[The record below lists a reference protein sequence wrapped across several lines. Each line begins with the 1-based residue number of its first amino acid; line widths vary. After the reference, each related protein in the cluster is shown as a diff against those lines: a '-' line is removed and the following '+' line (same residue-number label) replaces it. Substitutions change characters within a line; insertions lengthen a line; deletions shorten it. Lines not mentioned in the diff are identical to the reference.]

1 MTMSMSLQYTW
12 YDAYQDPDIL
22 TAVQAVLD
30 AHQPAGVTLDWTV
43 LLAAESDG
51 QSETFV
57 NLEGTFVGVAESSLI
72 VEPLAIGGHPLD
84 LVPVTFVGTV
94 LDLAAAGRPR
104 WRLYP
109 AERVLQHWEQYGAA
123 YAAQQQR
130 LEQIYHQADRS
141 SSWPETDEGREAT
154 VAHAA
159 LAIVRIARAVL
170 QYQVPARLFT

>member
-1 MTMSMSLQYTW
+1 MSISMSLQYTW

-30 AHQPAGVTLDWTV
+30 AHQPTGVTLDWTA

-51 QSETFV
+51 HAETFV
-57 NLEGTFVGVAESSLI
+57 NLEGTYIGVAESSLI
-72 VEPLAIGGHPLD
+72 VEPLAIGGDPLD
-84 LVPVTFVGTV
+84 LVPMNFVGTV

-109 AERVLQHWEQYGAA
+109 AEGILQRWEQYGASYEA
-123 YAAQQQR
+123 EQQR
-130 LEQIYHQADRS
+130 LERIYHQANRS
-141 SSWPETDEGREAT
+141 SSWPSTDLDREAA

-159 LAIVRIARAVL
+159 LALVRIARGVL